1 MKQQLLCYCAL
12 LFPSFAWAQT
22 TITGKITDRKGN
34 GLAGANV
41 FIAGS
46 YDGVNTDTT
55 GAFTF
60 QTSQNDT
67 ATIAVSFVGYEP
79 LRQKLRLTQPT
90 ILFTA
95 KLQETA
101 TMLNT
106 VVITAGAFEAS
117 DEKRQTVLKP
127 LDIVTTASGGA
138 DIPAVMQLL
147 PGAQRV
153 GDQTGLFVRGGS
165 ASETRTIIDGLVVQN
180 PFTSGGPDVSQRS
193 RFSPFLFK
201 GTAFSTGGYSAQ
213 YGQALSSVL
222 SLNTKDRAEDND
234 GISVGFNAA
243 GISLSAF
250 KKERI
255 TFSVNY
261 TNLNPLFNVLKQNIN
276 WIHAPEAGGT
286 SLILTQPIGKQGLLK
301 HYTDVSASHQ
311 SIEFRNFTGDFRASP
326 FTVRNHNAF
335 SMTTFQTTWD
345 EGRWGLQTGVSY
357 NYNRDRLGIDTVQ
370 ARTQE
375 QRMQGR
381 VVLTRSLSD
390 NVSLLTGAELHRY
403 TYQNRYGIWGGSLT
417 DWYSAVFVETEVFF
431 TRKLAVRAGLR
442 GERTSVIGRANVSPR
457 LSMAYKTDSYG
468 QVSLAAGQFYQTPD
482 QTYVLTNPTLRF
494 EQANHLILNYQ
505 RIRDNRTFRVE
516 TFYKDYRHLVRE
528 NTNGFY
534 DPNTY
539 RFPTHRTNNSGFGYA
554 QGFDLFWR
562 DKQSMKNVDYWV
574 SYSFLD
580 TKRLFRNYPT
590 EAMPTFAATHT
601 LNLVFKKYIPAL
613 GINTGATYSLA
624 SGRPYYNPG
633 SDQFLGDKTRP
644 YNSLSLNMSYI
655 RILPRKFLVVYAS
668 VENVLG
674 TKNIY
679 GYRYTPDGSQKFA
692 VVPPFY
698 RFFFLGAVL
707 SLTRKPI
714 DPELI
719 SNP

>member
-1 MKQQLLCYCAL
+1 MKQHLLIYGVL
-12 LFPSFAWAQT
+12 LFPSLLRAQT
-22 TITGKITDRKGN
+22 TLTGQVTDRKGN
-34 GLAGANV
+34 GLPGANI
-41 FIAGS
+41 FIKGS
-46 YDGVNTDTT
+46 YDGVNTDAN
-55 GAFTF
+55 GAFSFRTN
-60 QTSQNDT
+60 QKDT
-67 ATIAVSFVGYEP
+67 ATIAVSFMGYEP
-79 LRQKLRLTQPT
+79 LQQTIKLDQPT
-90 ILFTA
+90 VQFTA
-95 KLQETA
+95 RLRETA

-153 GDQTGLFVRGGS
+153 GDQTGLFVRGGA
-165 ASETRTIIDGLVVQN
+165 ASETRTIIDGLAVQN
-180 PFTSGGPDVSQRS
+180 PFTSGSPDVAQRS
-193 RFSPFLFK
+193 RFSPYLFK

-234 GISVGFNAA
+234 GVSVGFNAA

-255 TFSVNY
+255 TFSMNY
-261 TNLNPLFNVLKQNIN
+261 NNLNPLFNVLKSNIN
-276 WIHAPEAGGT
+276 WIHAPESGGT
-286 SLILTQPIGKQGLLK
+286 SIILTQPIGKRGLLK
-301 HYTDVSASHQ
+301 HYTDVSASRQ
-311 SIEFRNFTGDFRASP
+311 AIEFRNFTGDFRPSP
-326 FTVRNHNAF
+326 FTVQNRNAL

-357 NYNRDRLGIDTVQ
+357 NYNRDQLGIDTVQ
-370 ARTQE
+370 AQTRE

-381 VVLTRSLSD
+381 VVLTRSLGD
-390 NVSLLTGAELHRY
+390 QVSLLTGAELHRY
-403 TYQNRYGIWGGSLT
+403 TYQNRYGVWGGSLT

-442 GERTSVIGRANVSPR
+442 GERASVIGRANASPR

-482 QTYVLTNPTLRF
+482 QTYLLTNPKLRF

-516 TFYKDYRHLVRE
+516 TFYKDYRNLVRE
-528 NTNGFY
+528 NTNGIY
-534 DPNTY
+534 DPNVY
-539 RFPTHRTNNSGFGYA
+539 RFPTSRTNNTGFGYA
-554 QGFDLFWR
+554 QGFDVFWR

-580 TKRLFRNYPT
+580 TRRLFRNYPAK
-590 EAMPTFAATHT
+590 AMPTFAATHT
-601 LNLVFKKYIPAL
+601 LNLVFKKRIPAL

-624 SGRPYYNPG
+624 SGRSYYNPG
-633 SDQFLGDKTRP
+633 STVFLGDKTRP
-644 YNSLSLNMSYI
+644 YSNLSVNMSYVK
-655 RILPRKFLVVYAS
+655 ILPRQFLVLYAS
-668 VENVLG
+668 AENVLG
-674 TKNIY
+674 TKNSY

-698 RFFFLGAVL
+698 RFFFVGAVL
-707 SLTRKPI
+707 NLTRKSI

-719 SNP
+719 SN

>member
-1 MKQQLLCYCAL
+1 MKQQLLL
-12 LFPSFAWAQT
+12 VGVLFFPSLVWAQT
-22 TITGKITDRKGN
+22 TISGKITDRKGAS
-34 GLAGANV
+34 LPGANV
-41 FIAGS
+41 FIKGS
-46 YDGVNTDTT
+46 YDGVNTDAN
-55 GAFTF
+55 GAFSF
-60 QTSQNDT
+60 QTSQKDT
-67 ATIAVSFVGYEP
+67 ATVAVSFIGYEP
-79 LRQKLRLTQPT
+79 FQQKLKLDQPAVQ
-90 ILFTA
+90 FNA

-222 SLNTKDRAEDND
+222 TLNTKDRAEDND
-234 GISVGFNAA
+234 GMSVGFNAA

-261 TNLNPLFNVLKQNIN
+261 TNLNPLFNLLKQNIN

-286 SLILTQPIGKQGLLK
+286 SIILTQPIGKRGLLK

-311 SIEFRNFTGDFRASP
+311 AIEFRNFTGDFRASP
-326 FTVRNHNAF
+326 FTVRNQNAF

-375 QRMQGR
+375 QRIQGR
-381 VVLTRSLSD
+381 AVLTRSLSD
-390 NVSLLTGAELHRY
+390 KVSLLAGTELHRY
-403 TYQNRYGIWGGSLT
+403 TYQNRYSSWGGSLT

-431 TRKLAVRAGLR
+431 SRKLAVRAGLR
-442 GERTSVIGRANVSPR
+442 GERASVIGRANVSPR
-457 LSMAYKTDSYG
+457 LSMAYKTDQYG
-468 QVSLAAGQFYQTPD
+468 QVSLAAGQF
-482 QTYVLTNPTLRF
+482 
-494 EQANHLILNYQ
+494 
-505 RIRDNRTFRVE
+505 
-516 TFYKDYRHLVRE
+516 
-528 NTNGFY
+528 
-534 DPNTY
+534 
-539 RFPTHRTNNSGFGYA
+539 
-554 QGFDLFWR
+554 
-562 DKQSMKNVDYWV
+562 
-574 SYSFLD
+574 
-580 TKRLFRNYPT
+580 TKRPT
-590 EAMPTFAATHT
+590 
-601 LNLVFKKYIPAL
+601 
-613 GINTGATYSLA
+613 
-624 SGRPYYNPG
+624 R
-633 SDQFLGDKTRP
+633 
-644 YNSLSLNMSYI
+644 
-655 RILPRKFLVVYAS
+655 
-668 VENVLG
+668 
-674 TKNIY
+674 
-679 GYRYTPDGSQKFA
+679 
-692 VVPPFY
+692 
-698 RFFFLGAVL
+698 
-707 SLTRKPI
+707 
-714 DPELI
+714 LI
-719 SNP
+719 C

>member
-1 MKQQLLCYCAL
+1 MKQQLLFFCVLFLPAL
-12 LFPSFAWAQT
+12 AGAQT
-22 TITGKITDRKGN
+22 TITGKITDRKGE
-34 GLAGANV
+34 GLPGANV
-41 FIAGS
+41 FIKGS
-46 YDGVNTDTT
+46 YDGVNTDTDGT
-55 GAFTF
+55 FSF
-60 QTSQNDT
+60 QTSQKDT
-67 ATIAVSFVGYEP
+67 ATLAVSFVGYEP
-79 LRQKLRLTQPT
+79 VQQKIKLDQPT
-90 ILFTA
+90 VQFTR
-95 KLQETA
+95 KLEETA
-101 TMLNT
+101 TILNT

-153 GDQTGLFVRGGS
+153 GDQTGLFVRGGA
-165 ASETRTIIDGLVVQN
+165 ASETRTIIDGLAVQN
-180 PFTSGGPDVSQRS
+180 PFSSGAPDVAQRS

-243 GISLSAF
+243 GITLSAF

-261 TNLNPLFNVLKQNIN
+261 TNLNPLFNVLKSNIN

-286 SLILTQPIGKQGLLK
+286 SIILTQPIGKRGLLK
-301 HYTDVSASHQ
+301 HYTDLSMAYQ
-311 SIEFRNFTGDFRASP
+311 GIEFRNFTGDFRASP
-326 FTVRNHNAF
+326 FTVRNRNAF

-357 NYNRDRLGIDTVQ
+357 NFNRDRLGIDTVS

-375 QRMQGR
+375 QRIQGR
-381 VVLTRSLSD
+381 AVLTRSLSSK
-390 NVSLLTGAELHRY
+390 VSLLTGAELHRY
-403 TYQNRYGIWGGSLT
+403 TYQNHYGIWGGSLT

-442 GERTSVIGRANVSPR
+442 GERTSVINRANVSPR
-457 LSMAYKTDSYG
+457 LSMAYKTDPYG
-468 QVSLAAGQFYQTPD
+468 QVSLAAGQFYQSPD
-482 QTYVLTNPTLRF
+482 QTYLLTNPKLNF

-505 RIRDNRTFRVE
+505 RIRENRTFRVE
-516 TFYKDYRHLVRE
+516 TFYKDYRNLVRE
-528 NTNGFY
+528 NTNGYY
-534 DPNTY
+534 DPNIY
-539 RFPTHRTNNSGFGYA
+539 RFPTNRTNNSGFGYA
-554 QGFDLFWR
+554 KGFDLFWR

-601 LNLVFKKYIPAL
+601 LNLVFKKYFPAL

-633 SDQFLGDKTRP
+633 SDRFLGDKTRP
-644 YNSLSLNMSYI
+644 YSSLSVNMSYI
-655 RILPRKFLVVYAS
+655 KILPRKFLVLYAS
-668 VENVLG
+668 AENLLG
-674 TKNIY
+674 TKNSY
-679 GYRYTPDGSQKFA
+679 GYRYTPDGRQKFA

-698 RFFFLGAVL
+698 RFFFVGAVL

-719 SNP
+719 SN